1 MKRFEQFQRHLETL
15 KRAYQEDLEN
25 EFIISGVIDK
35 FFIQFELGWKVL
47 KQLLQ
52 YEGESI
58 ARSGSPREIIK
69 AAFVCFDFMD
79 QEMWLCMLQKPNDTT
94 HIYNEEAAR
103 QLVEQILESYI
114 REFDR
119 MSNAVQARYGKVLD
133 EIL

>member
-1 MKRFEQFQRHLETL
+1 MR
-15 KRAYQEDLEN
+15 
-25 EFIISGVIDK
+25 
-35 FFIQFELGWKVL
+35 
-47 KQLLQ
+47 
-52 YEGESI
+52 GESI

-69 AAFVCFDFMD
+69 AAFACFDFMD
-79 QEMWLCMLQKPNDTT
+79 QEMWLCMLQKRNDTT

>member
-1 MKRFEQFQRHLETL
+1 MKRFEQYQRLLETL

-52 YEGESI
+52 YEGESV

-69 AAFVCFDFMD
+69 AAYTCFDFMEG
-79 QEMWLCMLQKPNDTT
+79 EMWLCMLQKRNDTT
-94 HIYNEEAAR
+94 HIYNEVAAR

-114 REFDR
+114 QEFDR
-119 MSNAVQARYGKVLD
+119 MSSAVQTRYGKVLD
-133 EIL
+133 TIP

>member
-1 MKRFEQFQRHLETL
+1 MKRFDQYQKHLETL
-15 KRAYQEDLEN
+15 KKAHQEDLEN

-69 AAFVCFDFMD
+69 ASYACFDFMD
-79 QEMWLCMLQKPNDTT
+79 EEMWLRMLQKRNDTT

-103 QLVEQILESYI
+103 QLVGQILELYI
-114 REFDR
+114 QEFDR
-119 MSNAVQARYGKVLD
+119 MSNAVQARYGKILE
-133 EIL
+133 EIP

>member
-1 MKRFEQFQRHLETL
+1 MKRFEQYQKHLETL
-15 KRAYQEDLEN
+15 KRAYREDLEN

-52 YEGESI
+52 YEGESV

-69 AAFVCFDFMD
+69 AAYACFDFMD
-79 QEMWLCMLQKPNDTT
+79 EEIWLCMLQKRNDTT

-114 REFDR
+114 QEFDR
-119 MSNAVQARYGKVLD
+119 MSNAIQTRYGNVLA
-133 EIL
+133 EMP